1 MRLCES
7 RGGGRGAGWRHAVRR
22 DDDLRQGGD
31 AHGVSSS
38 AASRRAISL
47 PALAASR
54 HAAGGVSASRTNWCG
69 RPSPSGTAWC
79 RIELATTARASY
91 LEAVGSLGWL
101 KPSAAHTDA
110 ARGRLR
116 LAEDAL
122 SAARG
127 AAALLADQAH
137 YARHNVS
144 NATAAVRTAALRVI
158 ASETLENLIGGAT
171 L

>member
-1 MRLCES
+1 MRTAE
-7 RGGGRGAGWRHAVRR
+7 
-22 DDDLRQGGD
+22 
-31 AHGVSSS
+31 S
-38 AASRRAISL
+38 AAIER
-47 PALAASR
+47 LAAS
-54 HAAGGVSASRTNWCG
+54 
-69 RPSPSGTAWC
+69 
-79 RIELATTARASY
+79 LTTSDRA
-91 LEAVGSLGWL
+91 

-158 ASETLENLIGGAT
+158 ASETLENLIESATTARASYLEAVGSLGWLIRHHAVPERRRAPAPVGARR
-171 L
+171 